1 MNWTGLTLV
10 VDVDGTL
17 CPIRSGAQSYSDLI
31 PYDGIV
37 ERLRTYH
44 EAGARIVIYS
54 SRNMNTFAG
63 NLGLINKNTAP
74 VMLEWL
80 NRYGIPYDEIVFGKV
95 WPGGFGFYV
104 DDRAVRPL
112 EFMTKTPDELEELCD
127 SQRLG

>member
-1 MNWTGLTLV
+1 M

-17 CPIRSGAQSYSDLI
+17 CPIRGSDQNYSDLI
-31 PYDGIV
+31 PYGSIV

-44 EAGARIVIYS
+44 EEGVRIVIYS
-54 SRNMNTFAG
+54 SRNMNTFGG
-63 NLGLINKNTAP
+63 NMGLINKNTAP

-80 NRYGIPYDEIVFGKV
+80 DRHGIPYDEIVFGKV
-95 WPGGFGFYV
+95 WPGNFGFYV
-104 DDRAVRPL
+104 DDRAVRPM